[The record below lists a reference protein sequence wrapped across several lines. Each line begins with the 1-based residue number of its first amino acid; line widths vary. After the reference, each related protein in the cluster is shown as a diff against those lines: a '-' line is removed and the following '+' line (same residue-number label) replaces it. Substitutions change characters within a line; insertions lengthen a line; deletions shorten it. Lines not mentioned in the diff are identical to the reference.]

1 MNRQRAGVLIVA
13 LVSLGVVITTVG
25 PASADPVEQA
35 KETACRAGGD
45 AALGQGRSQ
54 LQGVLA
60 RVDRAAGPAL
70 NRQVDLSGLWT
81 DYPGLERVECN

>member
-35 KETACRAGGD
+35 KETACQD
-45 AALGQGRSQ
+45 
-54 LQGVLA
+54 VLA
-60 RVDRAAGPAL
+60 RVDHAAGPAL
-70 NRQVDLSGLWT
+70 NRQVKLSGMGI
-81 DYPGLERVECN
+81 DYPGLERAACE